1 MELPAGDRPHAAGEM
16 APASLGITGRLLRGV
31 EPVIDLTATQGRP
44 EAPLPTEQLGNR
56 AGPLDASTP
65 FPL

>member
-1 MELPAGDRPHAAGEM
+1 M